1 MTETRHYN
9 AFISYRHLEIDS
21 YVAEKLQKLL
31 ENYKPPKGVGE
42 TDRIQYIFL
51 DRSELPTSKSLD
63 QSLKD
68 ALFNSDYLIVILSA
82 AAAGSSSIPVSAV
95 SAANADGVTEAI
107 EALIAL
113 GYSST
118 EARARVR

>member
-68 ALFNSDYLIVILSA
+68 AFQYLDGKVQAKFLFSGDKIS
-82 AAAGSSSIPVSAV
+82 
-95 SAANADGVTEAI
+95 
-107 EALIAL
+107 
-113 GYSST
+113 
-118 EARARVR
+118 

>member
-42 TDRIQYIFL
+42 TDRIQHIFL
-51 DRSELPTSKSLD
+51 EQLNRIWFYKMLR
-63 QSLKD
+63 Q
-68 ALFNSDYLIVILSA
+68 
-82 AAAGSSSIPVSAV
+82 VSM
-95 SAANADGVTEAI
+95 
-107 EALIAL
+107 
-113 GYSST
+113 
-118 EARARVR
+118 